1 MRVEWDGNVARV
13 QLEGELDI
21 DWKSR
26 NEAEIRELCQASQ
39 GTLIFDFRDVTFI
52 DSTGIG
58 VLARCAQPEGSDSC
72 SAYIVGANSD
82 VKEALEIVGLT
93 RLLQP
98 IESEGEVTL
107 NR

>member
-1 MRVEWDGNVARV
+1 MRIAWDGNVARV

-21 DWKSR
+21 DWKSQH
-26 NEAEIRELCQASQ
+26 EAEIRELCLGSQ

-58 VLARCAQPEGSDSC
+58 VLAQCAQPKGSDNC
-72 SAYIVGANSD
+72 SAYIVGANSN

-93 RLLQP
+93 NLLQP
-98 IESEGEVTL
+98 VDSEGEVTL
-107 NR
+107 DR